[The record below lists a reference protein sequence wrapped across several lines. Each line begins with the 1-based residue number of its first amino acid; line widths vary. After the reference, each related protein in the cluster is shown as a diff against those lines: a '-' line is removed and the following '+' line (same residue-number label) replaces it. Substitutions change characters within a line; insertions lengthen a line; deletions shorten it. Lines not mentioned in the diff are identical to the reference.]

1 MRIGVDIGGTF
12 TDLVAVDNGG
22 TIHSAKAL
30 STPADPSIGVVD
42 GLRLLAH
49 GMATDAAGLLAG
61 TEILIHGTT
70 YSTNLLLEEKG
81 ARLGLV
87 TTAGFGDLLELREGL
102 KTHRYDMRSPSV
114 PPLVPRSLR
123 REVAER
129 VLWDGTVETSLDE
142 DAVERELKGLRDAG
156 VEALVVCFL
165 HAHRRPEHERRVR
178 EIAHGMDWH
187 PYISLSHE
195 VLSREGEYDRLSTTV
210 INAYVG
216 PGLATYLGWLEQRLT
231 DLGGRVPI
239 LVMQSNGGVL
249 PVDEASQFA
258 VGTLL
263 SGPAGGA
270 AAAALYGRLS
280 RIPLLAT
287 CDMGGTSSDI
297 SVVRDGTPL
306 ERQALEKDHLKIVLP
321 AIDISS
327 LAIGGG
333 SIARLNPGGLLQVGP
348 DSAGADPGPVCFGRG
363 GTQPTLT
370 DANLVLGYLPTA
382 RDEGGM
388 LRLAVEPARQAIDRH
403 LGQPLGLS
411 TEEAALAV
419 TALANSLLAEGIR
432 AVTLKKGLDP
442 RDLAIFSFG
451 GAGGL
456 HADAL
461 ARELGVPRAVIPLDA
476 PVLSALGFLATDV
489 RHDEHVHFGDP
500 IDGIIMDRLCASFRD
515 LEQKG
520 RSRLTGE
527 GFADEDIGAQRTASC
542 RYLRQVHSV
551 EVPIEEEELL
561 RPDIGW
567 LAEKFEDRYRVLF
580 FHTQEGEE
588 IIVESIRV
596 TSLGRLP
603 RLNLPKHD
611 LGESDAAP
619 ALSGARRAY
628 FGKWSEV
635 PVYSFE
641 ALRFGM
647 TFAGPALVDSRFT
660 TIMVQPGSR
669 VELDELGTLCIANGE
684 AA

>member
-12 TDLVAVDNGG
+12 TDLVAVDDEG
-22 TIHSAKAL
+22 TIHTAKAL
-30 STPADPSIGVVD
+30 STPSDPSIGVVD
-42 GLRLLAH
+42 GLRLLAQD
-49 GMATDAAGLLAG
+49 MATDVADLVAR

-87 TTAGFGDLLELREGL
+87 TTAGFKDLLELREGL
-102 KTHRYDMRSPSV
+102 KTHRYDMRSPAV

-129 VLWDGTVETSLDE
+129 VLWDGTVEIPLDAA
-142 DAVERELKGLRDAG
+142 AVDRELKGLRDAG
-156 VEALVVCFL
+156 VESLAVCFL
-165 HAHRRPEHERRVR
+165 HAHRRPEHEQRVR
-178 EIAHGMDWH
+178 EIAYGMDWH

-195 VLSREGEYDRLSTTV
+195 VLAREGEYDRLSTTV

-216 PGLATYLGWLEQRLT
+216 PGLEVYLGRLEQRLNE
-231 DLGGRVPI
+231 LGRQVPL

-249 PVDEASQFA
+249 PVAEASRFA

-280 RIPLLAT
+280 EIPLLAT

-297 SVVRDGTPL
+297 SVVQDGAAL
-306 ERQALEKDHLKIVLP
+306 ERQILEKDHLKVVLP
-321 AIDISS
+321 AIDISG
-327 LAIGGG
+327 LAVGGG

-370 DANLVLGYLPTA
+370 DANLILGYLPTT
-382 RDEGGM
+382 RDEGG
-388 LRLAVEPARQAIDRH
+388 LLPLSVEPARQAIDRH
-403 LGQPLGLS
+403 LGQPLGLT
-411 TEEAALAV
+411 TEEAAVAV

-442 RDLAIFSFG
+442 RDLAIFAFG
-451 GAGGL
+451 GAGGV

-461 ARELGVPRAVIPLDA
+461 ARELGVPRAVIPPDA

-489 RHDEHVHFGDP
+489 RHDEHGALGDP
-500 IDGIIMDRLCASFRD
+500 IGGLTMDRLLASIHD
-515 LEQKG
+515 LEEKG
-520 RSRLTGE
+520 RSRLSDE
-527 GFADEDIGAQRTASC
+527 GFSDDDIGAQWTASC
-542 RYLRQVHSV
+542 RYLRQVHCV
-551 EVPIEEEELL
+551 DVPIEKEELL

-567 LAEKFEDRYRVLF
+567 LAEKFEDRYRTLF

-588 IIVESIRV
+588 IIIESIRV

-603 RLNLPKHD
+603 RLDLPKHKP
-611 LGESDAAP
+611 GEADATP
-619 ALSGARRAY
+619 ALYGTRRAY
-628 FGKWSEV
+628 FGEWREV
-635 PVYSFE
+635 PVYGFE

-647 TFAGPALVDSRFT
+647 TFTGPALVDSRFT

-669 VELDELGTLCIANGE
+669 VEMDELCTLHIANEE